1 MRIISEAI
9 RTTAA
14 AAIIIAVATA
24 CSTQKNTAKSRFW
37 HSFTAKYNTYYNGNV
52 AYSDGCLEKETGNKD
67 DYTNLLP
74 LYTVG
79 NKKSRELGKANFD
92 KAIEKSE
99 KAIKQHS
106 IKRRPEWNRNKKK
119 TAKDIE
125 WLGRKEYNPFL
136 WKAWLMMGKSQFLKG
151 EFDEAAATFSYM
163 SRLYQTQPAIYGV
176 ARTWLSRCYTELDW
190 LYDAEDV
197 LRNLKRDS
205 IVGPTQKNLD
215 YAYADYYLHKQE
227 YQQAIPYLRR
237 CIKHEKRKKQKAREW
252 FLLGQL
258 YAKLG
263 QRDLAY
269 KAFKKVVAQNP
280 PYELEFNARI
290 AQTEVMAKGNAKQ
303 TLARLRRMASSDK
316 NADYLDQV
324 YYAIGNV
331 HLMQRDTAKAIAAYE
346 KGNEKATR
354 SGTEKGVLLLS
365 LGNLYWAREKYS
377 DAKRCYGEAIGLLDK
392 ERDDYEQLSQR
403 SKVLDELVPH
413 TDAIYLQDS
422 LQALALMPEAERL
435 KTIDRVIEELK
446 KKEKEEK
453 RKAQEEA
460 ADKQL
465 AKQNA
470 QGNTQAKK
478 TTTNTTQQTKGE
490 WYFYNQTAV
499 TQGKQTF
506 QKLWGKR
513 ENTDNWQRNNRTVVS
528 LDQDEPQDTASAA
541 LAQEAQKESEEK
553 KAEDPANDPHNREY
567 YLAQIPFTD
576 EQKAE
581 SDNIIK
587 DGLFNAG
594 VIFKDKLDNLKLAK
608 KNLNRLTTQY
618 PDYPDMDKAWYH
630 LYLIYA
636 REGDQASANACLS
649 HLQAE
654 WPQSQYTTLLN
665 DPYFVENALYG
676 KHMEDS
682 IYAATYDAFKD
693 NRLLEVQTNNQYAQE
708 RFPLGEHRPKFIF
721 IDGMRKLNQGDSK
734 GATDNME
741 QVVRNHPQSEVA
753 EIAGMIVKGVQQ
765 GRTLHGAQFNLGDIW
780 ERRDVAL
787 ADKDSTDTDTLSTE
801 RNTDF
806 VFLLAYK
813 ENAIDN
819 NQLLYQLAKYN
830 FTNFLVRNFDIQTNY
845 DQGVRQMTVSGFLNY
860 DECWQY
866 AHQLLAEEEM
876 QPMLDSCR
884 AIVISQSN
892 QKLLGTKF
900 SYNDYQEFY
909 EKTFAPLK
917 VTKENLLSI
926 PEEIA
931 VERETE
937 ETATPEETQE
947 DKPEE
952 MPEQLP
958 EEMPEEMPEATP
970 QQPVQQQPTQDDDL
984 FGEPAQQE
992 QQIVDDD
999 LFGDDFYN

>member
-1 MRIISEAI
+1 MIRISEWI
-9 RTTAA
+9 KITAA
-14 AAIIIAVATA
+14 MFLVWVVAVG

-37 HSFTAKYNTYYNGNV
+37 HSFTAKYNTYYNGSV
-52 AYSDGCLEKETGNKD
+52 AYIDGCLEKETGNKD

-79 NKKSRELGKANFD
+79 NKKSRDLGKANFD

-205 IVGPTQKNLD
+205 ITRSTEKNLD
-215 YAYADYYLHKQE
+215 FAYADYYLHKGE
-227 YQQAIPYLRR
+227 FEQAIPYLQR
-237 CIKHEKRKKQKAREW
+237 CVKHEKRKKQKAREW
-252 FLLGQL
+252 FILGQL
-258 YAKLG
+258 HAKLG
-263 QRDLAY
+263 HRDQAY

-303 TLARLRRMASSDK
+303 MLSRLKRMAISDK

-324 YYAIGNV
+324 YYAIGNI
-331 HLMQRDTAKAIAAYE
+331 HLMQRDTMKAIAAYE

-354 SGTEKGVLLLS
+354 SGTEKGVLLMS
-365 LGNLYWAREKYS
+365 LGNLYWAKEKFS

-392 ERDDYEQLSQR
+392 ERDDYDELSRR
-403 SKVLDELVPH
+403 SKVLDELVPY
-413 TDAIYLQDS
+413 TDAVYLQDS
-422 LQALALMPEAERL
+422 LQVLAKLPEAERM
-435 KTIDRVIEELK
+435 KAIDRVIEELK

-460 ADKQL
+460 ANKQL
-465 AKQNA
+465 AKQGA

-478 TTTNTTQQTKGE
+478 TTTATTQQTKGE

-499 TQGKQTF
+499 SQGKQTF

-513 ENTDNWQRNNRTVVS
+513 ENVDDWQRNNRTVVS
-528 LDQDEPQDTASAA
+528 LDQEEPNDSIDEQTPQDSFNT
-541 LAQEAQKESEEK
+541 EK
-553 KAEDPANDPHNREY
+553 DEKSDTLANDPHRREY

-576 EQKAE
+576 EQRAE

-587 DGLFNAG
+587 DGLFHSG
-594 VIFKDKLDNLKLAK
+594 VIFKDKLDNLKLSK
-608 KNLNRLTTQY
+608 KALNRLTTQY
-618 PDYPDMDKAWYH
+618 PDYPEMDKAWYH

-636 REGDQASANACLS
+636 REGDQVSADACMA
-649 HLQAE
+649 HLQSE
-654 WPQSQYTTLLN
+654 WPNSQYTTLLS

-682 IYAATYDAFKD
+682 LYAATYDAFQD
-693 NRLLEVQTNNQYAQE
+693 NRFLEVQTNNQFAEQ

-721 IDGMRKLNQGDSK
+721 IDGMRKLNQGDSR
-734 GATDNME
+734 GAADNME
-741 QVVRNHPQSEVA
+741 RVVREHPQSEVA
-753 EIAGMIVKGVQQ
+753 EIAGMIVKGVQE
-765 GRTLHGAQFNLGDIW
+765 GRTLHGARFNLGDIW
-780 ERRDVAL
+780 ARRDVAL
-787 ADKDSTDTDTLSTE
+787 ADNDTTAKDTLSAE

-813 ENAIDN
+813 EYAIDN

-830 FTNFLVRNFDIQTNY
+830 FTNFLVRRFDIATDNDEGIQ
-845 DQGVRQMTVSGFLNY
+845 RMLVSGFLNY

-866 AHQLLAEEEM
+866 ARQLLAEPEM
-876 QPMLDSCR
+876 HPLLDSCR
-884 AIVISQSN
+884 AIVISQQNLS
-892 QKLLGTKF
+892 LLGTKF
-900 SYNDYQEFY
+900 SYNDYEEFY
-909 EKTFAPLK
+909 EKKFAPLR
-917 VTKENLLSI
+917 VSKENLLSI

-931 VERETE
+931 TEKETE
-937 ETATPEETQE
+937 TIAPEETDE
-947 DKPEE
+947 DD
-952 MPEQLP
+952 
-958 EEMPEEMPEATP
+958 TP
-970 QQPVQQQPTQDDDL
+970 QQPIRQQEQQQPTNQEDDL
-984 FGEPAQQE
+984 FGEPAPQE

-999 LFGDDFYN
+999 LFNDDFYN